1 MAEVAVP
8 VLFTLPNGLEVLL
21 HPLEQL
27 DFDMLCV
34 WMKQSYL
41 NDVTNAIA
49 DMDKTARLKFIKE
62 ALDTAARDDF
72 FSTRGQAVLFGTTA
86 GLARVGYQM
95 IVDKDAIT
103 FDDFYRLL
111 FPGQAFMIGGPASIR
126 AGYHMLNKMISA
138 VYGEDKIPVP
148 SQNEVVE
155 GE

>member
-1 MAEVAVP
+1 MSEVAVP
-8 VLFTLPNGLEVLL
+8 IPFTLPNGLEVLL
-21 HPLEQL
+21 HSLEQV
-27 DFDMLCV
+27 DFDILCL

-49 DMDKTARLKFIKE
+49 GMDKESRLKFIKT
-62 ALDTAARDDF
+62 ALETAARSDF

-103 FDDFYRLL
+103 FDEFYRLL
-111 FPGQAFMIGGPASIR
+111 FPGQVFMIGGPASIK

-138 VYGEDKIPVP
+138 VYENGKITAPVV
-148 SQNEVVE
+148 SKGDVK
-155 GE
+155 